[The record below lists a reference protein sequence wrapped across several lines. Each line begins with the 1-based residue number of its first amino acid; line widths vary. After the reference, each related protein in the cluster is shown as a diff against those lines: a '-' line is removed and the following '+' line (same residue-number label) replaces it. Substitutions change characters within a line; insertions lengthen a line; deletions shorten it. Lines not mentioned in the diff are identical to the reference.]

1 MGHPA
6 GQRNGQR
13 ALQRRGER
21 GHVEMS
27 AVGSGADV
35 RPMPGGG
42 STSANAAL
50 ARKMMPAWAGG
61 ILWTDWNNVAMR
73 ESGWSAYAANPTSDA
88 RGIAQRIQGGA
99 WL

>member
-1 MGHPA
+1 
-6 GQRNGQR
+6 
-13 ALQRRGER
+13 
-21 GHVEMS
+21 
-27 AVGSGADV
+27 
-35 RPMPGGG
+35 
-42 STSANAAL
+42 
-50 ARKMMPAWAGG
+50 MPAWAGG